1 MPNLKRI
8 MISVP
13 DQLLQEF
20 DGIVNVENKNRSEFI
35 REAMKFYIIE
45 RRRRILQEQMKKGYQ
60 EMASI
65 NLSIAREC
73 FGVENEAFDSS
84 GNNQQVESVK

>member
-20 DGIVNVENKNRSEFI
+20 DGLVNNENKNRSEFI

-60 EMASI
+60 EMAGI

-73 FGVENEAFDSS
+73 FSMESEVFNNSCDS
-84 GNNQQVESVK
+84 QAETRK

>member
-20 DGIVNVENKNRSEFI
+20 DGIVNDENKNRSEFI
-35 REAMKFYIIE
+35 REAMKFYIVE

-60 EMASI
+60 EMANI

-73 FGVENEAFDSS
+73 FTMENEVVVNS
-84 GNNQQVESVK
+84 GDNRAESGK

>member
-13 DQLLQEF
+13 DQLLREF
-20 DGIVNVENKNRSEFI
+20 DGIVSDENKNRSEFI

-60 EMASI
+60 EMGSI

-73 FGVENEAFDSS
+73 FGMENEAFDSPG
-84 GNNQQVESVK
+84 GNRAERGK

>member
-1 MPNLKRI
+1 

-60 EMASI
+60 EMAQI

-73 FGVENEAFDSS
+73 FGVENEAFHSS
-84 GNNQQVESVK
+84 GDSRVESVK

>member
-45 RRRRILQEQMKKGYQ
+45 RRRRIMQEQMKKGYQ

-73 FGVENEAFDSS
+73 FGVEHEAFKKSS
-84 GNNQQVESVK
+84 DNQVEKIK

>member
-1 MPNLKRI
+1 MPNLRRI

-20 DGIVNVENKNRSEFI
+20 DGIVNDEKRNRSEFI
-35 REAMKFYIIE
+35 REAMQFYIVE

-60 EMASI
+60 EMAVI
-65 NLSIAREC
+65 NLSIACEC
-73 FGVENEAFDSS
+73 FSMESEVFENTAGSRVER
-84 GNNQQVESVK
+84 GK

>member
-20 DGIVNVENKNRSEFI
+20 DGLVNDENKNRSEFI

-45 RRRRILQEQMKKGYQ
+45 RRRRILQEQMRKGYQ
-60 EMASI
+60 EMAGI

-73 FGVENEAFDSS
+73 FNMESEAFDNS
-84 GNNQQVESVK
+84 GDSQTERRK

>member
-60 EMASI
+60 EMAHI

-73 FGVENEAFDSS
+73 FSVENEAFGNS
-84 GNNQQVESVK
+84 GDHRVESVK

>member
-20 DGIVNVENKNRSEFI
+20 DGIVSDENTNRSEFI
-35 REAMKFYIIE
+35 REAMKFYIVE

-60 EMASI
+60 EMAHI
-65 NLSIAREC
+65 NLSIAKES
-73 FGVENEAFDSS
+73 FTMENEVLDNS
-84 GNNQQVESVK
+84 GDNRVESGK

>member
-8 MISVP
+8 MISIP

-20 DGIVNVENKNRSEFI
+20 DGLVNHENKNRSEFI
-35 REAMKFYIIE
+35 REAMKFYIAE
-45 RRRRILQEQMKKGYQ
+45 RRRRILHEQMKKGYQ
-60 EMASI
+60 EMANI

-73 FGVENEAFDSS
+73 FSMEHEAFEDP
-84 GNNQQVESVK
+84 GEKIAECRK

>member
-13 DQLLQEF
+13 DQLLREF
-20 DGIVNVENKNRSEFI
+20 DGIVSDENTNRSEFI
-35 REAMKFYIIE
+35 REAMKFYIVE

-60 EMASI
+60 DMANI
-65 NLSIAREC
+65 NLSIARES
-73 FGVENEAFDSS
+73 FTMENEVLDNS
-84 GNNQQVESVK
+84 GDNRVESGK

>member
-20 DGIVNVENKNRSEFI
+20 DGIVNDENKNRSEFI
-35 REAMKFYIIE
+35 REAMKFYIVE

-60 EMASI
+60 EMANI

-73 FGVENEAFDSS
+73 FNMENEVLDNS
-84 GNNQQVESVK
+84 GDKRAESGK

>member
-1 MPNLKRI
+1 VPNLKRI

-20 DGIVNVENKNRSEFI
+20 DGIVNDENKNRSEFI
-35 REAMKFYIIE
+35 REAMKFYIVE

-60 EMASI
+60 EMANI

-73 FGVENEAFDSS
+73 FSMENEALDNS
-84 GNNQQVESVK
+84 GNNRAESGK